1 MNKRDCFCFPLL
13 VSFFMESF
21 TQWFTLVLDSFFEQG
36 YLLNLIILRVYGKRW
51 PKYVHIFQNRNI
63 WRYGLNFWKKRKF
76 GKQNLMKERKQPS
89 VVIAQ
94 QAFFY
99 NVFILLVWLW
109 IVWSFNQ
116 DVYFM
121 NFYSQI
127 FFNSINHGYRAALC
141 GCLRS

>member
-36 YLLNLIILRVYGKRW
+36 YLLNLIILTVYGKGW
-51 PKYVHIFQNRNI
+51 PKYVHIFQNLNI

-76 GKQNLMKERKQPS
+76 GKQNLMKERKQPL

-94 QAFFY
+94 QAIFY
-99 NVFILLVWLW
+99 KVFILLVWLW
-109 IVWSFNQ
+109 IVWSFDQN
-116 DVYFM
+116 VYFM

-141 GCLRS
+141 CFRS